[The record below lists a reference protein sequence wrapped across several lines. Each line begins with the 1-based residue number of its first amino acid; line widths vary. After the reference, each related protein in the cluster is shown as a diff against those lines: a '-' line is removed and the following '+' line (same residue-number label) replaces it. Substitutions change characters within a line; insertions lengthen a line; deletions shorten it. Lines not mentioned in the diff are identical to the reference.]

1 MTATRVGAVG
11 FLNARPLVYGLERDP
26 RFAVRFDLPSRCADL
41 LHAGDIDLGLIPSI
55 EYLRAPDA
63 DGYVIVPGLAIGS
76 RGAVASVAI
85 YTTREMRDVR
95 SIALDTSSRTS
106 VALTRVMCTRVF
118 GIEPRLQDHGP
129 DLVAMLER
137 SDAALIIG
145 DTALFE
151 PGGPLELPAR
161 GGRGARQVD
170 VVKIDLGELWT
181 RTTGLPFV
189 YAVWAG
195 PAAAI
200 TSGTVAAL
208 QQARDLGCAHTREI
222 AEAFF
227 PDDLERQAVGD
238 RYLRDNV
245 RYALGPNERA
255 GLERFY
261 GYAAEAGVVPRALP
275 PRFFGEQL

>member
-1 MTATRVGAVG
+1 MTPTRVGAVG
-11 FLNARPLVYGLERDP
+11 FLNARPLVFGLDRDA

-41 LHAGDIDLGLIPSI
+41 LHAGEIDLGLIPSI

-63 DGYVIVPGLAIGS
+63 DGYVIVPDLAIGS
-76 RGAVASVAI
+76 RGTVASVAI

-95 SIALDTSSRTS
+95 TIALDTSSRTS
-106 VALTRVMCTRVF
+106 VALTRVMCSRVF
-118 GIEPRLQDHGP
+118 GIDPRLEDHGP

-137 SDAALIIG
+137 SDAALMIG
-145 DTALFE
+145 DNALFE
-151 PGGPLELPAR
+151 PGGPLELPAG
-161 GGRGARQVD
+161 GGRAARQVD

-195 PAAAI
+195 RARVV
-200 TSGTVAAL
+200 SGDTVAAL
-208 QQARDLGCAHTREI
+208 QRARDLGCAHTREI

-227 PDDLERQAVGD
+227 PGDPDRQAVGE

-245 RYALGPNERA
+245 RYDLGSNERA

-261 GYAAEAGVVPRALP
+261 GYAVEAGVVPRARP